1 MSGYYSHKILCPL
14 QFAGLPQSTDDR
26 LKNTSLHVAR
36 ICVITLQNPT
46 VFCRLPQ
53 YESLVCLS
61 LTRKLLV
68 LTVKRKLLDSR
79 MLPIYDK
86 GGWIE
91 LNVRQAVRQWRSL
104 GKNFGLVVEV
114 ENEDGDLLKASEYF
128 TAMNCS
134 NEACEWTT
142 FATTRVLIVNKRFP
156 LDCSSACV
164 VCNEFDFHYRVG
176 APQ

>member
-1 MSGYYSHKILCPL
+1 
-14 QFAGLPQSTDDR
+14 
-26 LKNTSLHVAR
+26 
-36 ICVITLQNPT
+36 
-46 VFCRLPQ
+46 
-53 YESLVCLS
+53 
-61 LTRKLLV
+61 
-68 LTVKRKLLDSR
+68 

-134 NEACEWTT
+134 NEACE
-142 FATTRVLIVNKRFP
+142 
-156 LDCSSACV
+156 
-164 VCNEFDFHYRVG
+164 
-176 APQ
+176 